1 MSQQQAKNT
10 TDKLV
15 EKIKELP
22 ATRLQE
28 VLDFV
33 DFLRSRSQKDDD
45 PILDVVG
52 CLSGKSLSGQEI
64 DEILYGRDPA

>member
-1 MSQQQAKNT
+1 MRQQQAKNI
-10 TDKLV
+10 TDKLM

-22 ATRLQE
+22 VIRLQE
-28 VLDFV
+28 VSDFV

-52 CLSGKSLSGQEI
+52 CLSGKPLTGQEI
-64 DEILYGRDPA
+64 EDVLYRRYPA

>member
-1 MSQQQAKNT
+1 MRQQQAKNT
-10 TDKLV
+10 TDKLI

-22 ATRLQE
+22 AIRLQE
-28 VLDFV
+28 VSDFV

-52 CLSGKSLSGQEI
+52 CLSGKPLTGQEI
-64 DEILYGRDPA
+64 EDVLYGSDPA

>member
-1 MSQQQAKNT
+1 MRQQQAKST
-10 TDKLV
+10 ADKLV

-22 ATRLQE
+22 ETRLQE

-52 CLSGKSLSGQEI
+52 CLSGKPLSGQEI
-64 DEILYGRDPA
+64 EEVLYGRDPA

>member
-1 MSQQQAKNT
+1 MRQQQAKNT

-22 ATRLQE
+22 AIRLQE

-52 CLSGKSLSGQEI
+52 CLSGKPLSGQEI
-64 DEILYGRDPA
+64 EEMLYGSDPA